1 MRNLAEKYGIKEKKS
16 VDDFMRTKIYLIISF
31 FSQQKNFHYDES
43 HKKGF
48 NNILEIIRNFSENAD
63 SKLNHL
69 IALYSILPSNSLFKK
84 DTLVS
89 IFNDLLTVNDP
100 SALVVNNSDKLN
112 EVIEDFF
119 NKNFGKENLL
129 SIISLIAEVISRLG
143 NFQILLNK
151 SNLSQKIKTLLLG
164 VQLNSIALY
173 KLLFY
178 QIYSSFSVGFFNSSH
193 KEALTSLSESLT
205 EERKF
210 ISSIENKNL
219 LELNSLNQS
228 YFKETYGN
236 SSGEKI
242 LKNGKLWI
250 IFSSLQKLENKSSVS
265 FEKIETELNLNLD
278 DLEDVLFDGFNSDLF
293 KLTVDYNSN
302 QVKIAYVK
310 RLNYDQEYVDKIKS
324 RVSVLR
330 ERIAGF
336 NKKIDLLIANE

>member
-1 MRNLAEKYGIKEKKS
+1 
-16 VDDFMRTKIYLIISF
+16 MRTKIYLIISF
-31 FSQQKNFHYDES
+31 FSQQKNFQYDES

-48 NNILEIIRNFSENAD
+48 NNILEIIKHFSENAD
-63 SKLNHL
+63 SKLNHQ

-84 DTLVS
+84 DTLVN
-89 IFNDLLTVNDP
+89 ILNDLLTVKDL
-100 SALVVNNSDKLN
+100 SALIVNNSEKLN

-119 NKNFGKENLL
+119 KKNFGKENLL
-129 SIISLIAEVISRLG
+129 STISLIAEVVSKLG
-143 NFQILLNK
+143 NFEILLNK

-178 QIYSSFSVGFFNSSH
+178 HIYSSFSVEFFNSSH
-193 KEALTSLSESLT
+193 KEALKSFIESLT

-210 ISSIENKNL
+210 ISSLENKNL
-219 LELNSLNQS
+219 IELNSLNQS
-228 YFKETYGN
+228 YFREAYGN
-236 SSGEKI
+236 SSGERI

-250 IFSSLQKLENKSSVS
+250 IFSSLQKLDNKSSVS
-265 FEKIETELNLNLD
+265 FEKIEKELSINLE

-302 QVKIAYVK
+302 QVKVAYVK

-324 RVSVLR
+324 RVSALR
-330 ERIAGF
+330 ERIGGF
-336 NKKIDLLIANE
+336 TKKIDFLIANE